1 MEDAEYT
8 QFCYRWAEEECNENV
23 RLFHERL
30 RDTDPNG
37 LEPGHVAKHH
47 DEWYEKLEE
56 DVESVIDAVDEFCAD
71 FGQTLGLYRVKAW
84 KETSKLCFKEFKE
97 HRKAWWVLVHLWA
110 NGSVP
115 PVPQPT
121 PVFR

>member
-1 MEDAEYT
+1 MNLKVQFVTSWFKLQQLFKTLLRIRWRTLSEYT

-23 RLFHERL
+23 RLFRERL

-47 DEWYEKLEE
+47 DEWYGKLEE

-71 FGQTLGLYRVKAW
+71 FGQTLGLDRVKAW
-84 KETSKLCFKEFKE
+84 KETSKLC
-97 HRKAWWVLVHLWA
+97 
-110 NGSVP
+110 
-115 PVPQPT
+115 
-121 PVFR
+121 